1 MSDKP
6 EPKNM
11 PWMAWVIVTLL
22 GAAIPVTPQILQF
35 VQGQSSG
42 PMPVPVPPVKPSVTP
57 DSPITPDSPVTP
69 DAPITPSKPV
79 APIAA
84 TLTAQE
90 WFKKGMNLHQTGRCQ
105 EAIQAFN
112 RVLVSTDA
120 TRTRTCTKCTLQHKA
135 ECEASLGMFQDAAQ
149 SYEAA
154 VEHAQSQEE
163 ADYYQA
169 QAYEMGQR

>member
-1 MSDKP
+1 MEQIMPDKP

-11 PWMAWVIVTLL
+11 PWMAWVVVTLL
-22 GAAIPVTPQILQF
+22 GSAIPVTPQLLQF
-35 VQGQSSG
+35 VQGQTSG
-42 PMPVPVPPVKPSVTP
+42 LIKSDPATPVKPSVTP
-57 DSPITPDSPVTP
+57 VTP
-69 DAPITPSKPV
+69 VAPIKPV
-79 APIAA
+79 APVAP

-90 WFKKGMNLHQTGRCQ
+90 WFKKGMNLYQTGRCQ

-154 VEHAQSQEE
+154 VEHAQTEQE
-163 ADYYQA
+163 AAYYQA

>member
-1 MSDKP
+1 MPEKP

-42 PMPVPVPPVKPSVTP
+42 PVKPTVVPDQPQTSVTP
-57 DSPITPDSPVTP
+57 VAPVAPVTP
-69 DAPITPSKPV
+69 VAPV
-79 APIAA
+79 APVTPATPVA
-84 TLTAQE
+84 PTLTAQE
-90 WFKKGMNLHQTGRCQ
+90 WFKKGMNLYQTGRCQ

-163 ADYYQA
+163 AGYYQA

>member
-1 MSDKP
+1 MSEKP

-22 GAAIPVTPQILQF
+22 GTAIPVTPQILQF

-42 PMPVPVPPVKPSVTP
+42 PVK
-57 DSPITPDSPVTP
+57 PVTP
-69 DAPITPSKPV
+69 VAPV
-79 APIAA
+79 APVQPVRPVAP

-90 WFKKGMNLHQTGRCQ
+90 WFKKGMNLYQTGRCQ
-105 EAIQAFN
+105 EAIQSFN

-135 ECEASLGMFQDAAQ
+135 ECEASIGLFQDAAQ

-154 VEHAQSQEE
+154 IEHAQSEQE
-163 ADYYQA
+163 AAYYQA

>member
-1 MSDKP
+1 MPDKP

-42 PMPVPVPPVKPSVTP
+42 PVKPPLVADQPQTP
-57 DSPITPDSPVTP
+57 VMPVTP
-69 DAPITPSKPV
+69 VKPV
-79 APIAA
+79 APVAP

-90 WFKKGMNLHQTGRCQ
+90 WFKKGMNLYQTGRCQ
-105 EAIQAFN
+105 EAINAFN

-120 TRTRTCTKCTLQHKA
+120 TQTRTCTKCTLQHKA
-135 ECEASLGMFQDAAQ
+135 ECEASLGLFQDAAQ
-149 SYEAA
+149 SFEAA

-163 ADYYQA
+163 AAYYQA

>member
-1 MSDKP
+1 MPDKP

-22 GAAIPVTPQILQF
+22 GSAIPVTPQILQF
-35 VQGQSSG
+35 VQGQANARVQPTPNPTAVPNPAPTPVPTPT
-42 PMPVPVPPVKPSVTP
+42 PMPVPTP
-57 DSPITPDSPVTP
+57 DPTP
-69 DAPITPSKPV
+69 APR
-79 APIAA
+79 
-84 TLTAQE
+84 LTAQE
-90 WFKKGMNLHQTGRCQ
+90 WFKKGMNLYQSSRCQ

-135 ECEASLGMFQDAAQ
+135 ECESSLGLFQDAAQ

-154 VEHAQSQEE
+154 VEHAQNEQE
-163 ADYYQA
+163 AAYYQA
-169 QAYEMGQR
+169 QAYKMGQR

>member
-1 MSDKP
+1 MSNQP
-6 EPKNM
+6 EAKNM
-11 PWMAWVIVTLL
+11 PWMAWVVVTLL
-22 GAAIPVTPQILQF
+22 GAAIPVTPQILEF
-35 VQGQSSG
+35 VQGQTSG
-42 PMPVPVPPVKPSVTP
+42 PIKPGPATPVNPPIA
-57 DSPITPDSPVTP
+57 PIKPVTP
-69 DAPITPSKPV
+69 V
-79 APIAA
+79 AP

-90 WFKKGMNLHQTGRCQ
+90 WFKKGMNLYQTGRCQ

-135 ECEASLGMFQDAAQ
+135 ECEASLGLFQDATQ

-163 ADYYQA
+163 AAYYQA

>member
-1 MSDKP
+1 MPDKP

-42 PMPVPVPPVKPSVTP
+42 PVKPPVVPDQPQTPVMPVTPVKPVT
-57 DSPITPDSPVTP
+57 
-69 DAPITPSKPV
+69 PV
-79 APIAA
+79 AP

-90 WFKKGMNLHQTGRCQ
+90 WFKKGMNLYQTGRCQ
-105 EAIQAFN
+105 EAINAFN

-135 ECEASLGMFQDAAQ
+135 ECEASLGLFQDAAQ

-154 VEHAQSQEE
+154 VEHAANEQE
-163 ADYYQA
+163 ASYYQA

>member
-22 GAAIPVTPQILQF
+22 GAAIPITPQVLQF

-42 PMPVPVPPVKPSVTP
+42 PVKPAVTP
-57 DSPITPDSPVTP
+57 DRPQTPATPVNPDTPVTS
-69 DAPITPSKPV
+69 TKPV
-79 APIAA
+79 APIAQ

-135 ECEASLGMFQDAAQ
+135 ECEASLGLFQDAAQ

-163 ADYYQA
+163 AGYYQA

>member
-1 MSDKP
+1 MPEP

-22 GAAIPVTPQILQF
+22 GSAIPVTPQILQF

-42 PMPVPVPPVKPSVTP
+42 PVKPAVVP
-57 DSPITPDSPVTP
+57 DQPQTPVTP
-69 DAPITPSKPV
+69 VAPV
-79 APIAA
+79 AP

-90 WFKKGMNLHQTGRCQ
+90 WFKKGMNLYQTGRCQ
-105 EAIQAFN
+105 EAINAFN

-154 VEHAQSQEE
+154 VEHAANEQE
-163 ADYYQA
+163 AAYYQA

>member
-1 MSDKP
+1 MPEP

-42 PMPVPVPPVKPSVTP
+42 PV
-57 DSPITPDSPVTP
+57 
-69 DAPITPSKPV
+69 KPV
-79 APIAA
+79 APVTPVTPVAPVAPVQRVTPIAP

-90 WFKKGMNLHQTGRCQ
+90 WFKKGMNLYQIGRCQ
-105 EAIQAFN
+105 EAINAFN

-135 ECEASLGMFQDAAQ
+135 ECEASLGQFQDAAQ

-163 ADYYQA
+163 AAYYQS

>member
-6 EPKNM
+6 EPKSM

-22 GAAIPVTPQILQF
+22 GAAIPVTPQLLQF

-42 PMPVPVPPVKPSVTP
+42 TVKPAVTSDTPQTP
-57 DSPITPDSPVTP
+57 DTPVT
-69 DAPITPSKPV
+69 SGKPV
-79 APIAA
+79 APIAR

-163 ADYYQA
+163 AGYYQA

>member
-1 MSDKP
+1 MPDKP

-11 PWMAWVIVTLL
+11 PWMAWVVVTLL
-22 GAAIPVTPQILQF
+22 GAAIPVTPQLLQF
-35 VQGQSSG
+35 VQGQTSG
-42 PMPVPVPPVKPSVTP
+42 PIKPGPVVPVKP
-57 DSPITPDSPVTP
+57 PIEPVVPIKPIAPVTP
-69 DAPITPSKPV
+69 
-79 APIAA
+79 

-90 WFKKGMNLHQTGRCQ
+90 WFKKGMNLYQTGRCQ

-135 ECEASLGMFQDAAQ
+135 ECEATLGMFQDAVQ

-169 QAYEMGQR
+169 QAYEMSQR

>member
-1 MSDKP
+1 MSTQP
-6 EPKNM
+6 EPKSM
-11 PWMAWVIVTLL
+11 PWMAWVVVTLL

-35 VQGQSSG
+35 VQGQTGGSVKPTPAPAPAPIPV
-42 PMPVPVPPVKPSVTP
+42 PMPAPASAPKP
-57 DSPITPDSPVTP
+57 
-69 DAPITPSKPV
+69 AP
-79 APIAA
+79 

-90 WFKKGMNLHQTGRCQ
+90 WFKKGMNLYQVGRCQ

-135 ECEASLGMFQDAAQ
+135 ECEASLGLFQDAAQ

-154 VEHAQSQEE
+154 VEHAQNEQE
-163 ADYYQA
+163 AAYYQA
-169 QAYEMGQR
+169 QAFEMGQR